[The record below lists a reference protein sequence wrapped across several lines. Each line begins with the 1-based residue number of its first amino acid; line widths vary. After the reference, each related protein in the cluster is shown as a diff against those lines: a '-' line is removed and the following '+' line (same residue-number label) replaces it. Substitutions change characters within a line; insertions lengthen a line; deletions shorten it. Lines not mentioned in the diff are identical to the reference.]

1 MRTNKINDHSIFFF
15 FFHFLA
21 NQHVFAHNNPPDS
34 SCCTSVCTR
43 AVSYGMYKSFK
54 SEKQRMLSCTTRLH
68 DGNRGQCHEFTVR
81 RWNVTYS
88 HFKEF
93 QKEDDRSLW
102 PNPLYTRECKCNANF
117 GGYDCG
123 DCEFGY
129 HGTNC
134 DQKTILKRKNFQ
146 TMSDEEK
153 DRYMRYVNMS
163 RYESEL
169 S

>member
-1 MRTNKINDHSIFFF
+1 MFLLITILLIPAVAPPSAQGQFPRACINR
-15 FFHFLA
+15 
-21 NQHVFAHNNPPDS
+21 S
-34 SCCTSVCTR
+34 SLKNRECCPVPQGFTAPCGS
-43 AVSYGMYKSFK
+43 
-54 SEKQRMLSCTTRLH
+54 
-68 DGNRGQCHEFTVR
+68 DGNRGKCHEFTVR

-102 PNPLYTRECKCNANF
+102 PNPLYTRVCKCNANF

-163 RYESEL
+163 RYELNQNWVNE
-169 S
+169 